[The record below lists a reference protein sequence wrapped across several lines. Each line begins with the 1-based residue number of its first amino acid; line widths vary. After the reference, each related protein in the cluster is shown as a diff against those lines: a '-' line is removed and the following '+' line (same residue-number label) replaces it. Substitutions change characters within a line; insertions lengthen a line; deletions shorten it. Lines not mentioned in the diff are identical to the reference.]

1 MNKEQESKATFLPAE
16 LYGRI
21 EERAKTTGFG
31 SVDEYIIFVLKEVLK
46 EEGEGEEEENVLS
59 EEEEDEVKQR
69 LRSLGYLD

>member
-1 MNKEQESKATFLPAE
+1 MNKEQENRAVFLPAE
-16 LYGRI
+16 LYSRI

-46 EEGEGEEEENVLS
+46 EEREEEESVLS

-69 LRSLGYLD
+69 LRALGYLD